1 MTTSEY
7 SGVDAPTMPASYDR
21 AVAVTKRSTAL
32 AFVPFAA
39 SLLSLSKI
47 RQALATNGGGITFPF
62 PTGLPTL
69 WTYVSLPGVVGTG
82 PGAGPGSL
90 ALFLPLF
97 LVGLLVTAALE
108 AGMLGALDGRID
120 GTERGFAG
128 GVQQFTL
135 RMVGVNLV
143 RAAVVLVALPFVV
156 LGPLIVFGFLLV
168 VVLSYLTYGLPFV
181 VVTQDASLGDALGRT
196 VDLATDGGAYA
207 RFGFAHLLAGAAAS
221 LALSVLVR
229 NGGIPGIV
237 LGAAVVAV
245 PAVFV
250 AAYGLFVFRELGV
263 PNRTD
268 SADRGFESVDGTGS

>member
-1 MTTSEY
+1 
-7 SGVDAPTMPASYDR
+7 MPSRYDR
-21 AVAVTKRSTAL
+21 AIAVTRQSTGL

-39 SLLSLSKI
+39 SLLSLSEI
-47 RQALATNGGGITFPF
+47 RQALATNGGGVTFPF

-90 ALFLPLF
+90 ALFVPLF
-97 LVGLLVTAALE
+97 LVGLLVTSALE
-108 AGMLGALDGRID
+108 AGLLGALDGRID
-120 GTERGFAG
+120 DTERGFAG
-128 GVQQFTL
+128 GVEQFTL

-156 LGPLIVFGFLLV
+156 LGPLLVVGFLLV

-181 VVTQDASLGDALGRT
+181 VVVGDVGLGDALGRT
-196 VDLATDGGAYA
+196 IGLATDGGTYA
-207 RFGFAHLLAGAAAS
+207 QFGFAHLLAGAAAS
-221 LALSVLVR
+221 LVLSVLVR

-250 AAYGLFVFRELGV
+250 ATYGLFVFRDLEDGSPEDPDREFDAGHGV
-263 PNRTD
+263 Q
-268 SADRGFESVDGTGS
+268 S